1 MNYST
6 SVNNDGT
13 NKCCEYKFVT
23 IQKYFIDIGIVSATR
38 CATCA
43 LIDLQLT
50 LKNKSNTVKYLNSI
64 RGVKHDVYGKR
75 QTAKI
80 ELLVS
85 DFSRLYNLGKLF
97 PFTVI
102 KGFFSY
108 FSTGFI

>member
-1 MNYST
+1 MLETEY
-6 SVNNDGT
+6 VNHDYR
-13 NKCCEYKFVT
+13 E
-23 IQKYFIDIGIVSATR
+23 
-38 CATCA
+38 
-43 LIDLQLT
+43 
-50 LKNKSNTVKYLNSI
+50 
-64 RGVKHDVYGKR
+64 VKHDVYGKR

-97 PFTVI
+97 AFTVI

>member
-1 MNYST
+1 MNLVAHQAVAYRGFCSMKRQE
-6 SVNNDGT
+6 VFLLPPGW
-13 NKCCEYKFVT
+13 
-23 IQKYFIDIGIVSATR
+23 DIR
-38 CATCA
+38 E
-43 LIDLQLT
+43 
-50 LKNKSNTVKYLNSI
+50 
-64 RGVKHDVYGKR
+64 VKHDVYGKR

-97 PFTVI
+97 AFTVI

>member
-1 MNYST
+1 MT
-6 SVNNDGT
+6 F
-13 NKCCEYKFVT
+13 KCIHNLVPDYLIDKF
-23 IQKYFIDIGIVSATR
+23 IFRSQIATR
-38 CATCA
+38 NTRP
-43 LIDLQLT
+43 
-50 LKNKSNTVKYLNSI
+50 SN
-64 RGVKHDVYGKR
+64 REVKHDVYGKR

-97 PFTVI
+97 AFTVI

>member
-1 MNYST
+1 MHLTFRKTIACIWRNQT
-6 SVNNDGT
+6 SSQSYDRGENFLESAKV
-13 NKCCEYKFVT
+13 EIIYIFVKMLVT
-23 IQKYFIDIGIVSATR
+23 TQTKSKTSR
-38 CATCA
+38 
-43 LIDLQLT
+43 QRT
-50 LKNKSNTVKYLNSI
+50 LERLSMTFTAN
-64 RGVKHDVYGKR
+64 GKR

-97 PFTVI
+97 AFTVI

>member
-1 MNYST
+1 MISFGAK
-6 SVNNDGT
+6 SVIKQANTPVVVSFPG
-13 NKCCEYKFVT
+13 
-23 IQKYFIDIGIVSATR
+23 FINR
-38 CATCA
+38 E
-43 LIDLQLT
+43 
-50 LKNKSNTVKYLNSI
+50 
-64 RGVKHDVYGKR
+64 VKHDVYGKR

-97 PFTVI
+97 AFTVI

>member
-1 MNYST
+1 MTVGETEIALSYPGSQFHIPGYSIHR
-6 SVNNDGT
+6 SDKAKGGGGIMVFISSSLHINNH
-13 NKCCEYKFVT
+13 
-23 IQKYFIDIGIVSATR
+23 R
-38 CATCA
+38 
-43 LIDLQLT
+43 
-50 LKNKSNTVKYLNSI
+50 
-64 RGVKHDVYGKR
+64 KHDVYGKR

-97 PFTVI
+97 AFTVI

>member
-1 MNYST
+1 MYDNEFKT
-6 SVNNDGT
+6 KE
-13 NKCCEYKFVT
+13 NKIWTKD
-23 IQKYFIDIGIVSATR
+23 K
-38 CATCA
+38 
-43 LIDLQLT
+43 
-50 LKNKSNTVKYLNSI
+50 LNHNI
-64 RGVKHDVYGKR
+64 YNREVKHDVYGKR

-97 PFTVI
+97 AFTVI